1 MTARALAWRTMTAE
15 RARASLAIAGVA
27 VIGALL
33 FDMLLLSHGLLL
45 SFRQLLDSAG
55 YDVRVVATD
64 TISLRF
70 PMLHATAIGEAIARL
85 PEVREVAVVR
95 RDRAAIL
102 RPGRPPAGVTLL
114 NVSAGAERHAWRIVA
129 GEDLGGDGQ
138 ATDPPPLVINR
149 KLAEAVSLSPGSA
162 IRLRVALPAP
172 SALPAVL
179 FRVVGIAEFRFET
192 AEDLSASTTV
202 AGFEQ
207 ASAAGSSDEAD
218 LVLVASRAEFGPTAA
233 AAAIERVRPDVRAY
247 SNEQVVARINENG
260 FAYFRQ
266 ISFVLSSITLG
277 FAFLLVATLL
287 TVSVN
292 QRLGQVAALRAL
304 GLPRRRIAAMLLWES
319 VLLVGVGALL
329 SLPIG
334 WALAV
339 LLDRILRG
347 MPGLPERIHFFVFE
361 PRAAVVHLGLL
372 ASTGL
377 VAAAYPVWVATR
389 LPIAATLR
397 LETIS

>member
-1 MTARALAWRTMTAE
+1 MTSRALAWRTMTAE

-33 FDMLLLSHGLLL
+33 FDMLLLSHGLLV

-64 TISLRF
+64 SVLLRI
-70 PMLHATAIGEAIARL
+70 PMLHARAFAEAIARL

-95 RDRAAIL
+95 RDRAVVL
-102 RPGRPPAGVTLL
+102 GPERPPARATLL
-114 NVSAGAERHAWRIVA
+114 SVSAGAERHAWRIVA
-129 GEDLGGDGQ
+129 GEDLGAQQ
-138 ATDPPPLVINR
+138 ASDPPPLVISR
-149 KLAEAVSLSPGSA
+149 KLAEAASLAPGSRV
-162 IRLRVALPAP
+162 RLRVALSTP
-172 SALPAVL
+172 SALPPVW
-179 FRVVGIAEFRFET
+179 FRVAGVAEFQFET
-192 AEDLSASTTV
+192 AEDLSASTTA
-202 AGFEQ
+202 AGFDR
-207 ASAAGSSDEAD
+207 AAGSGDEAD
-218 LVLVASRAEFGPTAA
+218 LVLVASRVESGPSAA
-233 AAAIERVRPDVRAY
+233 AAAIRRLRPDVRAY
-247 SNEQVVARINENG
+247 SNEQVVAEVNENG

-266 ISFVLSSITLG
+266 ISLVLSSITLG

-304 GLPRRRIAAMLLWES
+304 GLPRRRIAATLLWES
-319 VLLVGVGALL
+319 VLLVGVGAAL
-329 SLPIG
+329 SLPVG
-334 WALAV
+334 WALALV
-339 LLDRILRG
+339 LDRILRG
-347 MPGLPERIHFFVFE
+347 MPGLPEGIHFFVLQ
-361 PRAAVVHLGLL
+361 PGAIVVHLGLL

-377 VAAAYPVWVATR
+377 VAAAYPMWVATR

>member
-1 MTARALAWRTMTAE
+1 MTSRALAWRTMTAE
-15 RARASLAIAGVA
+15 RARAGLAITGVA

-33 FDMLLLSHGLLL
+33 FDMLLLSHGLLV

-64 TISLRF
+64 SVLLRI
-70 PMLHATAIGEAIARL
+70 PIVHANAIAQDIARL

-95 RDRAAIL
+95 RDRAVVL
-102 RPGRPPAGVTLL
+102 PSGRPADAVMLL
-114 NVSAGAERHAWRIVA
+114 SVSAGAERHAWHIVDGA
-129 GEDLGGDGQ
+129 DLGGEKQ
-138 ATDPPPLVINR
+138 PTDPPPLVISR
-149 KLAEAVSLSPGSA
+149 KLAEAAGLSPGSPV
-162 IRLRVALPAP
+162 RLRVALSAP

-179 FRVVGIAEFRFET
+179 FRVVGIAEFQFET

-202 AGFEQ
+202 AGFER
-207 ASAAGSSDEAD
+207 ARGAGSGDEAE
-218 LVLVASRAEFGPTAA
+218 LVLVASRAESGPSAA
-233 AAAIERVRPDVRAY
+233 VAAIERVRSDVRAY
-247 SNEQVVARINENG
+247 SNEQVVSQVNERG

-266 ISFVLSSITLG
+266 ISLVLSSITLG
-277 FAFLLVATLL
+277 FTFLLVATLL

-304 GLPRRRIAAMLLWES
+304 GLPRRRIAATLLWES
-319 VLLVGVGALL
+319 LLLVGAGALL
-329 SLPIG
+329 SLPLG
-334 WALAV
+334 WALA
-339 LLDRILRG
+339 LILDRILRG
-347 MPGLPERIHFFVFE
+347 MPGLPESIHFFVFQ
-361 PRAAVVHLGLL
+361 PRAAVLHLGLL

-377 VAAAYPVWVATR
+377 AAAAYPVWIATR

>member
-1 MTARALAWRTMTAE
+1 MTSRALAWRTMTAE

-33 FDMLLLSHGLLL
+33 FDMLLLSHGLLV

-64 TISLRF
+64 AVMLRI
-70 PMLHATAIGEAIARL
+70 PMLHARAIAEQIARL

-95 RDRAAIL
+95 RDRAAVIG
-102 RPGRPPAGVTLL
+102 PGRPPAALTLL
-114 NVSAGAERHAWRIVA
+114 SVSPGAERHAWRIVA
-129 GEDLGGDGQ
+129 GEDLADAGQ
-138 ATDPPPLVINR
+138 AKDPPPLVINR
-149 KLAEAVSLSPGSA
+149 KLAEAASLTPGSSV
-162 IRLRVALPAP
+162 RLRVALAAP

-179 FRVVGIAEFRFET
+179 FRVVGIAQFQFET
-192 AEDLSASTTV
+192 AEDLSASTTE
-202 AGFEQ
+202 AAFER
-207 ASAAGSSDEAD
+207 ARAAGSADEAD
-218 LVLVASRAEFGPTAA
+218 LVLVASRAEYGAAAA
-233 AAAIERVRPDVRAY
+233 AAAIGRARSDVSAY
-247 SNEQVVARINENG
+247 SNEQVVAQINENG

-266 ISFVLSSITLG
+266 ISLVLSSITLG

-304 GLPRRRIAAMLLWES
+304 GLPRRRIAATLLWES

-329 SLPIG
+329 SLPAG
-334 WALAV
+334 WALALV
-339 LLDRILRG
+339 LDRILRG
-347 MPGLPERIHFFVFE
+347 MPGLPERIHFFVFQ
-361 PRAAVVHLGLL
+361 PREAVLHLGLL

-377 VAAAYPVWVATR
+377 AAAAYPMWIATR